1 MPIATLTNVRF
12 GHGTRLLLDGATL
25 SIEPGEKLGLVGRN
39 GCGKSTLMRLLSG
52 QAKPDAGIV
61 GIQRNCR
68 IGFLTQDPNIDP
80 TDTLREAAGRA
91 FTRLHEIRHEL
102 DGVYEAL
109 SHAGANDLERL
120 LARQAA
126 LDAEF
131 ERGGGYAVD
140 YKIDAVLHGLGFVDA
155 QFSTLVSKLS
165 GGQRARAGLARL
177 LLEEPDLLL
186 LDEPTNH
193 LDIEGRRWLEDF
205 LADEFPG
212 AVLVVSHD
220 RWLLDRV
227 VSRIIEIHDSSIR
240 EYPGNYADFTV
251 LRRERALTQQ
261 RIHDK
266 QQDKISREEAYI
278 ARYKAG
284 QRARQAKGRAT
295 RLERFQRDNLVERPV
310 DFDVM
315 RLQLPR
321 AERVGDVVVSA
332 HDVSKAFGPRVLLRD
347 FELTLKPGDRL
358 GIVGANGTGK
368 TTLLR
373 ILMGDERSDTGSLKR
388 SPRLSV
394 GWFRQTHD
402 HLDKTHEVWRHLQ
415 LTVPPR
421 ANGERLSEQEA
432 RDLAGAFL
440 FSGGAQEA
448 LLGSLSGGERARAVL
463 AGLVA
468 GAHNLLILDE
478 PSNHLDIPSAERLE
492 QALSLPADE
501 GGYDGTLILVSHD
514 RALLTATCSQILSLD
529 GDGKWRLFQGTYAE
543 FDAQRVASEAA
554 PATKKD
560 AVVAKSAPV
569 AAPIAKPVAKPIAK
583 PVSKQASHAKKGSP
597 NSQARASDGRNPLS
611 SFPLDE
617 LESRVQA
624 MTAKLAAIDAKLG
637 DPEVYADRK
646 QTNALLD
653 ERTTVESQKS
663 RLEEEWLRRSVV

>member
-39 GCGKSTLMRLLSG
+39 GCGKSTLMRLLAG
-52 QAKPDAGIV
+52 QSKPDAGIV

-68 IGFLTQDPNIDP
+68 IGFLTQDPTIEP

-102 DGVYEAL
+102 EGVYEAL
-109 SHAGANDLERL
+109 SHAGADDLERL

-140 YKIDAVLHGLGFVDA
+140 HKIDAVLHGLGFIDA

-227 VSRIIEIHDSSIR
+227 VSRIIEIHDASIR

-261 RIHDK
+261 RIHEK

-321 AERVGDVVVSA
+321 AERVGDIVVSA
-332 HDVSKAFGPRVLLRD
+332 HEVSKAFGPRILLRD

-358 GIVGANGTGK
+358 GVVGANGTGK

-373 ILMGDERSDTGSLKR
+373 ILMGDERPDTGSLKR

-421 ANGERLSEQEA
+421 ANGVRLSEQEA

-440 FSGGAQEA
+440 FSGGAQES

-492 QALSLPADE
+492 QALSLPPDE

-514 RALLTATCSQILSLD
+514 RALLTATCDQILSLD
-529 GDGKWRLFQGTYAE
+529 GEGKWRLFQGTYAE
-543 FDAQRVASEAA
+543 FDAQRLASEAT
-554 PATKKD
+554 PAAKE
-560 AVVAKSAPV
+560 AVVVKS
-569 AAPIAKPVAKPIAK
+569 APIAKPIP
-583 PVSKQASHAKKGSP
+583 KQASERKKDAVL
-597 NSQARASDGRNPLS
+597 ARVRTSTGRNPLS
-611 SFPLDE
+611 SFPLAE
-617 LESRVQA
+617 LESRVQ
-624 MTAKLAAIDAKLG
+624 TISAKLAAIDAKLG
-637 DPEVYADRK
+637 DPQVYADRK

-663 RLEEEWLRRSVV
+663 RLEEEWLRRSDE

>member
-1 MPIATLTNVRF
+1 
-12 GHGTRLLLDGATL
+12 
-25 SIEPGEKLGLVGRN
+25 
-39 GCGKSTLMRLLSG
+39 MRLLAGLS
-52 QAKPDAGIV
+52 KPDAGIV
-61 GIQRNCR
+61 GLSRTCR
-68 IGFLTQDPNIDP
+68 IGFLTQDPSIEP

-102 DGVYEAL
+102 EGVYEEL
-109 SHAGANDLERL
+109 SHAGPDALERL
-120 LARQAA
+120 LAKQAA

-140 YKIDAVLHGLGFVDA
+140 HKIDAVLHGLGFVDA

-186 LDEPTNH
+186 LDEPTTH

-227 VSRIIEIHDSSIR
+227 VSRIIEIHDATIR
-240 EYPGNYADFTV
+240 EYPGNYADFTL

-295 RLERFQRDNLVERPV
+295 RLERFQRDSLVERPV

-321 AERVGDVVVSA
+321 AERVGDIVVGA
-332 HDVSKAFGPRVLLRD
+332 HEVSKAFGPRVLLRD

-358 GIVGANGTGK
+358 GVVGANGTGK

-373 ILMGDERSDTGSLKR
+373 ILMGDELPDHGTLKR

-402 HLDKTHEVWRHLQ
+402 HLDKSLEVWRHLQ

-421 ANGERLSEQEA
+421 ANGVRLSEQEA

-440 FSGGAQEA
+440 FSGPAQES
-448 LLGSLSGGERARAVL
+448 LIGSLSGGERARAVL

-492 QALSLPADE
+492 QALSLPPDE

-514 RALLTATCSQILSLD
+514 RALLTATCDQILSLD
-529 GDGKWRLFQGTYAE
+529 GDGSWRLFKGTYAE
-543 FDAQRVASEAA
+543 FDALRVASEASPA
-554 PATKKD
+554 PAP
-560 AVVAKSAPV
+560 SAPRKTTT
-569 AAPIAKPVAKPIAK
+569 APPANAPKPTPTRKVNPQRTAPRTSA
-583 PVSKQASHAKKGSP
+583 
-597 NSQARASDGRNPLS
+597 RNPLS

-617 LESRVQA
+617 LEARVQA
-624 MTAKLAAIDAKLG
+624 ITAQLASIDAQLG
-637 DPEVYADRK
+637 DPLVYADRK
-646 QTNALLD
+646 KTNTLLD
-653 ERTTVESQKS
+653 ERTTVESQKL
-663 RLEEEWLRRSVV
+663 RLEEEWLRRAET

>member
-1 MPIATLTNVRF
+1 
-12 GHGTRLLLDGATL
+12 
-25 SIEPGEKLGLVGRN
+25 
-39 GCGKSTLMRLLSG
+39 MRLLAG
-52 QAKPDAGIV
+52 HAKPDAGSV
-61 GIQRNCR
+61 GLQRNCR
-68 IGFLTQDPNIDP
+68 VGFLTQDPTIEP
-80 TDTLREAAGRA
+80 TDTLREAAARA
-91 FTRLHEIRHEL
+91 FTRLGEIRREL
-102 DGVYEAL
+102 DDVYEQL
-109 SHAGANDLERL
+109 SHASADLDRL
-120 LARQAA
+120 LAKQAT

-131 ERGGGYAVD
+131 ERGGGYAID
-140 YKIDAVLHGLGFVDA
+140 HKIDAVLHGLGFCDA
-155 QFSTLVSKLS
+155 QFSTLVGKLS

-212 AVLVVSHD
+212 AVVVVSHD

-227 VSRIIEIHDSSIR
+227 VSRIVEIHDANIR
-240 EYPGNYADFTV
+240 EYPGNYADFTI

-261 RIHDK
+261 RVHDK
-266 QQDKISREEAYI
+266 QQDKIGREEAYI

-315 RLQLPR
+315 RLELPR
-321 AERVGDVVVSA
+321 AERVGDIVVSA
-332 HDVSKAFGPRVLLRD
+332 HDVSKAFGDRVLLRD

-358 GIVGANGTGK
+358 GVVGANGTGK
-368 TTLLR
+368 TTMLR
-373 ILMGDERSDTGSLKR
+373 ILMGDEKPDTGVLKR

-402 HLDKTHEVWRHLQ
+402 HLDKKLEVWSYLQ

-421 ANGERLSEQEA
+421 ANGVRLNEQEA

-440 FSGGAQEA
+440 FSGRAQEA
-448 LLGSLSGGERARAVL
+448 TLGSLSGGERARAVL

-492 QALSLPADE
+492 QALSLPPEE

-514 RALLTATCSQILSLD
+514 RALLTATCDQILSID
-529 GDGKWRLFQGTYAE
+529 GDGAWRLFQGTYAE
-543 FDAQRVASEAA
+543 FDAQRVRNESTTASAE
-554 PATKKD
+554 PVVIPSPKPSPEVQRSKSQTQKRAT
-560 AVVAKSAPV
+560 
-569 AAPIAKPVAKPIAK
+569 VAKPSRPRSAPRESSSRK
-583 PVSKQASHAKKGSP
+583 FDPKNPFANVSHK
-597 NSQARASDGRNPLS
+597 
-611 SFPLDE
+611 E
-617 LESRVQA
+617 LESILQTTIGRL
-624 MTAKLAAIDAKLG
+624 TSIDEQLS

-646 QTNALLD
+646 RTNALLD
-653 ERTTVESQKS
+653 DRVKAETEKDKLES
-663 RLEEEWLRRSVV
+663 EWLRRADESR